1 MIPYT
6 TVNDGRITLRPFQF
20 EDSAELYAAVRESL
34 AELKPWMSW
43 VHDGYSRQ
51 EARDFISITRA
62 RWGEK
67 TLYGFAITD
76 TNTGALLGGCSLGHI
91 HPVYYYCNLGYWVR
105 SSRRGQ
111 GVAGRAAR
119 LAARFA
125 FEQARLI
132 RVEVVVAVGNEA
144 SLRVAEK
151 IGVQREGLLR
161 NRITVGKNIY
171 DALIFSFVPQDFGLP
186 ARL

>member
-20 EDSAELYAAVRESL
+20 EDSGELYAAVSESL
-34 AELKPWMSW
+34 ADLKLWMSW

-51 EARDFISITRA
+51 EAREFIAITRA
-62 RWGEK
+62 RWDEE

-76 TNTGALLGGCSLGHI
+76 AGTGALLGGCSLSHI
-91 HPVYYYCNLGYWVR
+91 NPVYYYCNLGYWVR
-105 SSRRGQ
+105 SSHRGQ
-111 GVAGRAAR
+111 GIAGRAAR
-119 LAARFA
+119 QAARFA
-125 FEQARLI
+125 FEKAGLI

-151 IGVQREGLLR
+151 IGAQREGLQR

-171 DALIFSFVPQDFGLP
+171 DALMFSFIPQDFNLP
-186 ARL
+186 AGL